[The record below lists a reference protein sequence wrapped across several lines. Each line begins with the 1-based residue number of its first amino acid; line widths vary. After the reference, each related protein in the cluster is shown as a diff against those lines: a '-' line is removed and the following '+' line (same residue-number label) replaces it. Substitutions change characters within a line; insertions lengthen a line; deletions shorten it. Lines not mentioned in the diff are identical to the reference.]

1 MQPKLPHLEQGH
13 QGNHALVDVQLAECD
28 EGAEEPGVG
37 EVEVG
42 PKTAANHSVEAK
54 VAHSVHRQ
62 SADLLSQVW
71 IGS

>member
-1 MQPKLPHLEQGH
+1 M
-13 QGNHALVDVQLAECD
+13 DVQLAESD

-37 EVEVG
+37 EVEAG
-42 PKTAANHSVEAK
+42 PKAAASHSVEVQ

-71 IGS
+71 VGAYY